1 VSVFGQRLELARRNT
16 LARSIGLFQL
26 QANMDE
32 DEDLAQENATPELTD
47 REINLALET
56 PGNESAD
63 TNTTS
68 SASVGSVVARIESIL
83 MQIVD
88 ALRVG
93 EELTIVHTSRRSS
106 RRFTNAQPEVVH
118 YPGRN
123 LQESVKFG
131 RIMRQLYAAWLT
143 CYSTHFSDYP
153 AVP

>member
-1 VSVFGQRLELARRNT
+1 MN
-16 LARSIGLFQL
+16 
-26 QANMDE
+26 E
-32 DEDLAQENATPELTD
+32 DENLAQEIATPELTD
-47 REINLALET
+47 REVNLALET
-56 PGNESAD
+56 LGNESAD

-68 SASVGSVVARIESIL
+68 NASVGSVVACIESIL

-106 RRFTNAQPEVVH
+106 RRFTGAQPEVVH

-131 RIMRQLYAAWLT
+131 KIMRHLHAAWLT
-143 CYSTHFSDYP
+143 CYSTHFGDSP